1 MNLKRITIIIIL
13 IIAVLLGVY
22 LFVPI
27 NNSKGED
34 ISYKPNN
41 KIEATDNKETIQTI
55 EFLKSISGLKAKNI
69 ELIELD
75 CEENQFT
82 QEAVNALLTSLPMGK
97 YNNGESISTLKI
109 NDKWDT
115 SIAEE
120 KGWKV
125 N

>member
-41 KIEATDNKETIQTI
+41 KIGQYHK
-55 EFLKSISGLKAKNI
+55 
-69 ELIELD
+69 
-75 CEENQFT
+75 
-82 QEAVNALLTSLPMGK
+82 
-97 YNNGESISTLKI
+97 
-109 NDKWDT
+109 
-115 SIAEE
+115 
-120 KGWKV
+120 
-125 N
+125 

>member
-69 ELIELD
+69 ELIDNPVGIKGEFL
-75 CEENQFT
+75 
-82 QEAVNALLTSLPMGK
+82 APK
-97 YNNGESISTLKI
+97 ESILNGYKCLFSLYRFK
-109 NDKWDT
+109 
-115 SIAEE
+115 
-120 KGWKV
+120 
-125 N
+125 

>member
-1 MNLKRITIIIIL
+1 M
-13 IIAVLLGVY
+13 
-22 LFVPI
+22 
-27 NNSKGED
+27 SKNIKLYSLD
-34 ISYKPNN
+34 CSSNQLSSLDL
-41 KIEATDNKETIQTI
+41 T
-55 EFLKSISGLKAKNI
+55 KNI